1 MKQILIDLLKL
12 LVLVMVMVVLAKWM
26 NIPDDLAIVLM
37 VASSVFVQDFYDGL
51 HFVYRKIANLFK

>member
-37 VASSVFVQDFYDGL
+37 VASSVFVEDFFTGL
-51 HFVYRKIANLFK
+51 DFLYRKIQSLFK